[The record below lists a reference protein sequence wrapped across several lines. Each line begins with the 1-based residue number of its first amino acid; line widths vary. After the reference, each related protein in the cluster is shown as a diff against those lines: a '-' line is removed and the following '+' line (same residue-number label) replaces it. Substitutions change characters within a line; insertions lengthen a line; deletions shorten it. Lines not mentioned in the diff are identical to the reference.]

1 VVRWGARRRRRVGKV
16 VLGVRV
22 EGGQVVR
29 WSVYG
34 EVVEVEEGWRDWG
47 CSERVVVRRLWGLS
61 VEGGIVVEGVVRV

>member
-1 VVRWGARRRRRVGKV
+1 
-16 VLGVRV
+16 LGVRV
-22 EGGQVVR
+22 EGGEVVR